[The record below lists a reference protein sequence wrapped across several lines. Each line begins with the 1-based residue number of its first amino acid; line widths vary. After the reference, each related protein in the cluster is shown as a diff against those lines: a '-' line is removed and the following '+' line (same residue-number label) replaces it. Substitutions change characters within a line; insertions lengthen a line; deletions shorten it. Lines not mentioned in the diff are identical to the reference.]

1 MSNTTETRRG
11 QAVTEDDLPIIL
23 TVKDVAQL
31 LQISPK
37 QVRALKISRVEG
49 LGPRTFR
56 FRRDDILTFLHADRQ
71 RTRRSVAT
79 TDQYPVDRQPSGG
92 VGLEV

>member
-1 MSNTTETRRG
+1 MADYD
-11 QAVTEDDLPIIL
+11 QLPYIL

-31 LQISPK
+31 LRISPK
-37 QVRALKISRVEG
+37 QVRALKIPRVEG

-56 FRRDDILTFLHADRQ
+56 FRRDDVLTFLHADGQ
-71 RTRRSVAT
+71 RTGRSVAT
-79 TDQYPVDRQPSGG
+79 TDQYPIDRQPPGG